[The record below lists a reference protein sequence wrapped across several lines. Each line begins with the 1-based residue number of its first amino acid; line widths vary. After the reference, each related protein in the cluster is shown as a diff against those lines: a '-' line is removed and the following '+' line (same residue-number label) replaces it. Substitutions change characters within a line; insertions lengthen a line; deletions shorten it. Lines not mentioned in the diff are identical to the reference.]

1 MRINPGIYVLDL
13 GAGKRQFGLGPGAL
27 LLAGLTDADL
37 AFVGRLR
44 DGLPDGT
51 EPAAAAEAGLD
62 AERQAQLLTALEP
75 VLLPWQG
82 SQGALPPLRRERLRP
97 DIARLSA
104 VYGQDASGPVVRR
117 AAAAVEIQGLG
128 RCGAL
133 LARTLAAAGIGTLLL
148 GDAEVVSASDVGPAY
163 ALTDIGM
170 QRFRAVKRHVYRIDP
185 TVRVLHLP
193 GPDPGRTASG
203 GDLAILA
210 CDQPGPLISVAGGER
225 ETPHLVVTV
234 QQYGY
239 QVGPLVVPGA
249 TPCLGC
255 LDRQRGDNDPGW
267 YASAAVPAPAP
278 GPAPAQGHVEDPRGP
293 GGEEVSA
300 AGLAAGIA
308 AGQALSFIDGLAQPV
323 TWSAMLQLRTADG
336 HIGLEPVDFHPGCGC
351 RLQSAGS
358 RAA

>member
-1 MRINPGIYVLDL
+1 MRINPGIYILDL
-13 GAGKRQFGLGPGAL
+13 GPDRRQFGLGPGAL
-27 LLAGLTDADL
+27 LLAGLTAADL

-44 DGLPDGT
+44 DGIPDGA
-51 EPAAAAEAGLD
+51 EPASAAETGVGV
-62 AERQAQLLTALEP
+62 ERQAQLLTALEP

-82 SQGALPPLRRERLRP
+82 SSCALPPLRQERLRP
-97 DIARLSA
+97 DIQRLSA

-133 LARTLAAAGIGTLLL
+133 LARILAAAGIGTLLL
-148 GDAEVVSASDVGPAY
+148 GDPALVSPADVGPAY

-170 QRFRAVKRHVYRIDP
+170 PRFRAVKRHLYRIDP
-185 TVRVLHLP
+185 TVRVLHVP
-193 GPDPGRTASG
+193 GPDPQLTAAG
-203 GDLAILA
+203 ADLAVLA
-210 CDQPGPLISVAGGER
+210 GDQPGPLLSLAGVER
-225 ETPHLVVTV
+225 ERPHLTVTV

-255 LDRQRGDNDPGW
+255 LDRHRGDADPGW
-267 YASAAVPAPAP
+267 YASSAPEAP
-278 GPAPAQGHVEDPRGP
+278 DREQPNKPRGP

-323 TWSAMLQLRTADG
+323 TWSAVLQLRTADG
-336 HIGLEPVDFHPGCGC
+336 HIGLEPLEFHPGCGC

-358 RAA
+358 QAA